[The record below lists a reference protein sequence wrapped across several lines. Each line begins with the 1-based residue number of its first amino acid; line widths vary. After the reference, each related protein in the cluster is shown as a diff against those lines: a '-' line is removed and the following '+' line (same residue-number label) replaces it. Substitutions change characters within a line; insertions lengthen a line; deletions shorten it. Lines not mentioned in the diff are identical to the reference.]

1 MTEDIIDM
9 QINEDVVDM
18 QLSEQVIS
26 MNITEKTAIT
36 VCDAYGFT
44 AEDTYGFDDSSYGFY
59 VGEVRQ

>member
-44 AEDTYGFDDSSYGFY
+44 A
-59 VGEVRQ
+59 

>member
-26 MNITEKTAIT
+26 MNITEKTVVA

-44 AEDTYGFDDSSYGFY
+44 AEDTYGFEGGSYGFIC
-59 VGEVRQ
+59 EEIRK